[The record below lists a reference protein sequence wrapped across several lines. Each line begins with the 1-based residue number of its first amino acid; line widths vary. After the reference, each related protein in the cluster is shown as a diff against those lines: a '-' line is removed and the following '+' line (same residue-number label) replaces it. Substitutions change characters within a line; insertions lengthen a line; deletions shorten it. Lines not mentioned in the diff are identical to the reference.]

1 MYRIKSSCYML
12 LDQLQNVMSD
22 GLNISSC
29 IKNNMPFPMKQV
41 IIFLIVFVHFTLSA
55 NSQENQYRSGIFL
68 HHSTGG
74 CIWGPNGSSTDVP
87 EQMNL
92 YNIAHGYT
100 GGDAVTMTET
110 WFPGWNDNEW
120 NTWHTI
126 FEADEPEVISGFNSW
141 NPIIMIKSCFPSSNI
156 EAIGS
161 DEDTLNPWYKTIAN
175 YKWHWRHIVRE
186 MENHPDNFFVIWTN
200 APLEWYSTNPIEAAY
215 SDWFCTWAKD
225 TLASNLDPVYG
236 AFPPNVYVF
245 DFFHKLADANGF
257 LPAYYAA
264 GPWDSHPN
272 AAATALVAP
281 QLVNEIF
288 DAAIAYET
296 YEPAVEM
303 EIKVFLEGP
312 FNGISMNNNLT
323 SLSEFPFSQPYNI
336 APWTYNGT
344 ETTTT
349 IPADIVDWILVEL
362 RDAPTAASATSAT
375 RIARQAGFLMS
386 NGSIRSLDGTGNQQ
400 FDNLT
405 IQYSLFA
412 VIYHRNHLAIMSAN
426 PLTFAGEVY
435 SYNFTNGTEQ
445 AYLNGQKEIAPGI
458 WVMIS
463 GDADA
468 SGLIDET
475 DKVSVW
481 NLQAGEFGYW
491 SSDLNMDSQSNN
503 KDKNDYWLQN
513 YGHQSQLPE

>member
-1 MYRIKSSCYML
+1 MKKKFILEFAILCL
-12 LDQLQNVMSD
+12 FITANGQQN
-22 GLNISSC
+22 
-29 IKNNMPFPMKQV
+29 
-41 IIFLIVFVHFTLSA
+41 
-55 NSQENQYRSGIFL
+55 YRSGIFL
-68 HHSTGG
+68 HHSTGAN
-74 CIWGPNGSSTDVP
+74 IWGPNGSSTDVP

-110 WFPGWNDNEW
+110 WFPQWSDNEW

-126 FEADEPEVISGFNSW
+126 FEADDPEVISGYYSW

-200 APLEWYSTNPIEAAY
+200 APLEWYSTNPTEAAY

-225 TLASNLDPVYG
+225 TLSANLDPVYG
-236 AFPPNVYVF
+236 AFPSNVYVF
-245 DFFHKLADANGF
+245 DFFHKLADASGF

-296 YEPAVEM
+296 YEPAIEVD
-303 EIKVFLEGP
+303 IKVFLEGP
-312 FNGISMNNNLT
+312 FNGSDMNTGLT
-323 SLSEFPFSQPYNI
+323 GLTDFPLTQPYN
-336 APWTYNGT
+336 ASPWNYTGT
-344 ETTTT
+344 ESVTA
-349 IPADIVDWILVEL
+349 IPSGVVDWVLVEL
-362 RDAPTAASATSAT
+362 RDATAAATAT
-375 RIARQAGFLMS
+375 AATVVARQAAFILDNGTVTGTDGASNLYFLY
-386 NGSIRSLDGTGNQQ
+386 TPVHH
-400 FDNLT
+400 
-405 IQYSLFA
+405 LF
-412 VIYHRNHLAIMSAN
+412 VVVYHRNHLCIMSAN
-426 PLTFAGEVY
+426 PLIASGGVY
-435 SYNFTNGTEQ
+435 SCDFSTSAGQ
-445 AYLNGQKEIAPGI
+445 AYGTGAQKNLGGVIYGMYA
-458 WVMIS
+458 

-468 SGLIDET
+468 SGLIDNV
-475 DKVSVW
+475 DRINVW
-481 NLQAGEFGYW
+481 TLQAGRRGYLMGDMNLN
-491 SSDLNMDSQSNN
+491 SQVSNQDKSDHWYENLNRESQVP
-503 KDKNDYWLQN
+503 D
-513 YGHQSQLPE
+513 